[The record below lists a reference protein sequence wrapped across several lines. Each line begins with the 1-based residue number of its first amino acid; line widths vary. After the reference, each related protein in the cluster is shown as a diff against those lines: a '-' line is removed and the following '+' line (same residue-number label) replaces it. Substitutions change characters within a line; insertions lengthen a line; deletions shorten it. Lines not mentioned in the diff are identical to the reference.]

1 MKAFIAL
8 IMCFVLLGV
17 YVVPATQAQQA
28 EDILKK
34 GILGAAVGAAAA
46 GASGGKAGKG
56 AAIGAGVNIIGG
68 MLFDA
73 VTNEPVG
80 TVGEV
85 QQMDSQQ
92 AYQQGYQQGHQ
103 QGFQQGY
110 RQGYEAGFTS
120 AK

>member
-1 MKAFIAL
+1 MRSIIAL
-8 IMCFVLLGV
+8 IVCFVLLGV

-28 EDILKK
+28 GDILKK

-56 AAIGAGVNIIGG
+56 AAIGAGVNIVGG

-73 VTNEPVG
+73 ITNEPVG
-80 TVGEV
+80 TVSEV
-85 QQMDSQQ
+85 RGMSPEEAYQQ
-92 AYQQGYQQGHQ
+92 AYQQGFQ

-110 RQGYEAGFTS
+110 RQGYEAGFTT
-120 AK
+120 AE

>member
-1 MKAFIAL
+1 MKAIIAL
-8 IMCFVLLGV
+8 IMCFVLLGAL
-17 YVVPATQAQQA
+17 VVPATQAQQA

-68 MLFDA
+68 MLFDSI
-73 VTNEPVG
+73 TNEPVG
-80 TVGEV
+80 TVSEV
-85 QQMDSQQ
+85 RGMTPEEAYQQ
-92 AYQQGYQQGHQ
+92 AYQQGFQ

-110 RQGYEAGFTS
+110 RQGYEAGFTT
-120 AK
+120 AE